1 MLSVTI
7 LGNVKTWLLEV
18 QVSGIRKPDRKK
30 KNGAETEAELQ
41 MNKFQFVQEAEYPE

>member
-30 KNGAETEAELQ
+30 NGAETEAELQ